1 MFRFVLFLVISLTR
15 LAVAI
20 GVAVVQLAVLV
31 ARGLWKL
38 AAFAIRFAKE
48 RSQRQRADRPVIPE
62 RPMMPTDRATDRT
75 VGPSAS
81 RTSPLRREPPKSHW

>member
-20 GVAVVQLAVLV
+20 GVAVMQLAVLV

-62 RPMMPTDRATDRT
+62 RPMMPTDRTA
-75 VGPSAS
+75 GPSTP
-81 RTSPLRREPPKSHW
+81 RPSPLRREPPKSHW

>member
-62 RPMMPTDRATDRT
+62 RPMMPTDRT
-75 VGPSAS
+75 VGPSAP
-81 RTSPLRREPPKSHW
+81 RPSPLRREPPKSHW